1 MAHTLKKPAFTLIKS
16 SRRRQITEDSFPR
29 PLQAE
34 LFASYSDNVLIFVT
48 LAKATN
54 EEFLK
59 ALDHSK
65 LGLIFD
71 IRRFPRFDIGSL
83 TRQKAFEE
91 FDRRHID
98 YVDYA
103 CSWSDASGPDFA
115 CPYLRPELHRLRGI
129 IMFLL
134 EDRLY
139 TSEVERT
146 IVEQCMVLTRKSWDV
161 VRIPSYLPNFVSS
174 NLAVG

>member
-1 MAHTLKKPAFTLIKS
+1 MAQTLQKPVFTLIKS
-16 SRRRQITEDSFPR
+16 PKRRQITDDFFPR

-34 LFASYSDNVLIFVT
+34 LFASYSTNVLIFVT
-48 LAKATN
+48 LAKTTN

-59 ALDHSK
+59 ILDHSK

-103 CSWSDASGPDFA
+103 CSWSDVEGPDFA
-115 CPYLRPELHRLRGI
+115 CPYLRPEIHRLRGI
-129 IMFLL
+129 VMFLL
-134 EDRLY
+134 EDRPY

-146 IVEQCMVLTRKSWDV
+146 IVEQCIVLTRESWDV
-161 VRIPSYLPNFVSS
+161 IRIPSYLPNSVSS